1 MAKAASNGE
10 IVACQK
16 VLTAVSLSEY
26 PATHAPTSLLIHIR
40 KITRALIVTKI
51 FFNDIANLRTY
62 VSPTLPHLN
71 IHLRKMFAHSKS
83 LWERFRVLSISGVKK
98 MSLQKKQCL
107 GPQMQSVLRKRGKLF
122 IVLSSRYF
130 KDRVNQPSFKE
141 NMKWETS
148 RHFFARSSGWNSCL
162 ACRWNSVPKL

>member
-26 PATHAPTSLLIHIR
+26 TATHAPTSLDIR

-51 FFNDIANLRTY
+51 FFNDIANLPTY

-83 LWERFRVLSISGVKK
+83 LWERFPVLSISGVKK

-130 KDRVNQPSFKE
+130 KDRVNQPSSKMRTWNERLRGTSSPVLE
-141 NMKWETS
+141 NGTI
-148 RHFFARSSGWNSCL
+148 
-162 ACRWNSVPKL
+162 V